1 MSTPYRN
8 YPVQGMLLVLVQV
21 QVQVPELVQVR
32 VQVPEL
38 VQVRV
43 LELGLEPEPEPE
55 LGLRGKHQGS
65 TAATEQ
71 AWACG
76 ETPAQ
81 ATPRM

>member
-1 MSTPYRN
+1 M
-8 YPVQGMLLVLVQV
+8 QGMLQVLVQVQVQV

-32 VQVPEL
+32 VL
-38 VQVRV
+38 GLG
-43 LELGLEPEPEPE
+43 LELGLELELELEPER
-55 LGLRGKHQGS
+55 GLRGKHQGS

>member
-8 YPVQGMLLVLVQV
+8 YPVQGMLQVLVQV
-21 QVQVPELVQVR
+21 QVQVL

-43 LELGLEPEPEPE
+43 LELGLELEPE